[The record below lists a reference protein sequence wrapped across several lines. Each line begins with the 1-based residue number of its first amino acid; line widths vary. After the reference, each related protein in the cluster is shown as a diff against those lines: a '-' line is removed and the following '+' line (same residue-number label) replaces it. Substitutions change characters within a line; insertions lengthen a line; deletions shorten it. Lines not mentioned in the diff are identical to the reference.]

1 MTHSFWSYILFD
13 LTTLQENSCMASIIT
28 FASYLLV
35 FITLPISIWGCVKV
49 IFKVAEYYLAK
60 LEPTDHVLS
69 LSAFSM
75 PVSTGGSILWNT
87 VKAKVENYKKM
98 RWIDLHKTQVVQ
110 EYERAVIF
118 RLGRYFD
125 NILNWFSLLFL
136 LKLFLKYKFCFY
148 SELLWS
154 IIFCRL
160 RSGGAKGPG
169 LFFVLPCIDTY
180 R

>member
-1 MTHSFWSYILFD
+1 
-13 LTTLQENSCMASIIT
+13 MASIIT

-49 IFKVAEYYLAK
+49 IFYYVAK

-69 LSAFSM
+69 LSAYSM
-75 PVSTGGSILWNT
+75 PVSTGGSILCNT
-87 VKAKVENYKKM
+87 VKAKVENYKK
-98 RWIDLHKTQVVQ
+98 IKTQVVQ

-136 LKLFLKYKFCFY
+136 LKLFLKYKFSFLQSTFVINY
-148 SELLWS
+148 LLQTAQWGS
-154 IIFCRL
+154 KRTWTVLCSAMHRHIQVGTGGHQHHQHYKRL
-160 RSGGAKGPG
+160 
-169 LFFVLPCIDTY
+169 
-180 R
+180 

>member
-49 IFKVAEYYLAK
+49 IFYYVAK

-69 LSAFSM
+69 LSAYSM
-75 PVSTGGSILWNT
+75 PVSTGGSILCNT

-118 RLGRYFD
+118 RLGRYFN

-154 IIFCRL
+154 IIFFRL